1 MDHLE
6 FSEAFERMTVNQMI
20 TLVDLY
26 RIGYLNE
33 VAKQRNR
40 DLSSILK
47 QINTLNDTFK
57 DICGEYLVDTEMGRG
72 KLVNFTNTGEE
83 VVGLANKFLNEASD
97 TIDKR
102 RRNVGKK
109 LTAASTTGMLSI
121 IAMLWPKWIDKAR
134 GAFELHLQQIRTY
147 DVRKYLLSGKV
158 DLVFSGLIN
167 HSSIKQ
173 EYEEFEFLNWTEG
186 RNIVLLTN
194 HTELP
199 SDPVKLGDISNGKIK
214 MILPNSGIISDFTRI
229 VFKEDIGRI
238 NTVALIDDLGFGLGL
253 LNQCIYKAGMF
264 AIEALADNV
273 IKQQNELGGTRL
285 YKFHIRGLEDYSI
298 SDGIFRKKGAEKFS
312 SNHPINIC
320 WEIIIEER
328 LKNLKIATGEK

>member
-97 TIDKR
+97 TIDKKATKCGKKVDSGFNY
-102 RRNVGKK
+102 RNV
-109 LTAASTTGMLSI
+109 
-121 IAMLWPKWIDKAR
+121 
-134 GAFELHLQQIRTY
+134 
-147 DVRKYLLSGKV
+147 
-158 DLVFSGLIN
+158 IN
-167 HSSIKQ
+167 
-173 EYEEFEFLNWTEG
+173 Y
-186 RNIVLLTN
+186 RYV
-194 HTELP
+194 
-199 SDPVKLGDISNGKIK
+199 VAK
-214 MILPNSGIISDFTRI
+214 MD
-229 VFKEDIGRI
+229 
-238 NTVALIDDLGFGLGL
+238 
-253 LNQCIYKAGMF
+253 
-264 AIEALADNV
+264 
-273 IKQQNELGGTRL
+273 
-285 YKFHIRGLEDYSI
+285 
-298 SDGIFRKKGAEKFS
+298 
-312 SNHPINIC
+312 
-320 WEIIIEER
+320 
-328 LKNLKIATGEK
+328 